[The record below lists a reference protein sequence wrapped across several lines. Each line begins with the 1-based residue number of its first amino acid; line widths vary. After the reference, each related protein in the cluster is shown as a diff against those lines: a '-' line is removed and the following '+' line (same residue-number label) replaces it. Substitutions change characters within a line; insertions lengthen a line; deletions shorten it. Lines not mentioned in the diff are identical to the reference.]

1 MLDVEYFYLLKKLLL
16 EKYRVAHPH
25 WDKPL
30 HEFKGREIAN
40 FQQLLQEEVQGRI
53 SEKWF
58 YTHLKPIANTKLPR
72 IDILDMLSQFVGYL
86 HWEDFVQAHA
96 PSVSSVEN
104 HSSVTTTLIPTKKA
118 ARTTRTWLFSIF
130 FLAMCVLLWS
140 QWSTAKTYRF
150 CFVHA
155 DTQQAITESTIKI
168 TVFSA
173 GESPKHYRA
182 DSLGCLELA
191 TTETQINFL
200 VTADYY
206 YPDTIQ
212 RVLKN
217 KLDTEQIP
225 LRQDDYALMIHLFST
240 AKWKDWN
247 KQRVRLKQL
256 IAAEA
261 IIFQVAADG
270 KTGMEMY
277 NRAEF
282 IDKMS
287 LPLSSLKNIRIL
299 KTQYQ
304 NGKIISLR
312 FMQNKLVE

>member
-1 MLDVEYFYLLKKLLL
+1 MLDVEYFYLLKKRLL

-25 WDKPL
+25 WNKPL

-40 FQQLLQEEVQGRI
+40 FQDQLQEEVQGRI

-58 YTHLKPIANTKLPR
+58 YTHLKPVENTKLPR

-96 PSVSSVEN
+96 SSVSVE
-104 HSSVTTTLIPTKKA
+104 SQDSLERAPILEKQTTPA
-118 ARTTRTWLFSIF
+118 TRTWLFSIF
-130 FLAMCVLLWS
+130 FLAVCVLLWS
-140 QWSTAKTYRF
+140 QWSTAKTYHF
-150 CFVHA
+150 CFINA
-155 DTQQAITESTIKI
+155 DTQQAITERAIKI
-168 TVFSA
+168 TVLND
-173 GESPKHYRA
+173 GESPRHYRA
-182 DSLGCLELA
+182 DSLGCFEFA
-191 TTETQINFL
+191 TTETQVNFV

-206 YPDTIQ
+206 YQDTIQ

-217 KLDTEQIP
+217 KLRTERIP

-270 KTGMEMY
+270 STGMEMY
-277 NRAEF
+277 NREEF

-312 FMQNKLVE
+312 FMQNKLTE